1 MPSTAPH
8 AVSQISTDTLP
19 PNQRLDYWESYNA
32 SVLVGLKCSAFSD
45 DGLLATQRNLLMG
58 DIRLADIQANEHV
71 IERTPQ
77 MVRSHPKDSVFASL
91 VLESHAFFYQ
101 GSTCTQL
108 EPGDL
113 VIYDTRHAYLFGF
126 TGSMR
131 QFLLDTPADW
141 FYQSCSRAILKH
153 PLHVPGSSGPGR
165 VLNAALR
172 RLATN
177 AFARPASTDAG
188 QLHQQA
194 GELLRSL
201 LAGDT
206 GNSSALRATY
216 LQTAR
221 SYIDNH
227 LPDHALDAERVAGAT
242 GITLRHLN
250 RLLEP
255 EGRTVSQLILE
266 RRLTQA
272 AALLR
277 RRDMQRYSIAEI
289 AWRCGFSSPA
299 HFARTFRTHHG
310 LTPTHMRE
318 AALACAA
325 PGING

>member
-1 MPSTAPH
+1 MQPTAAHP
-8 AVSQISTDTLP
+8 VSQISTNTLP
-19 PNQRLDYWESYNA
+19 PSQRLDYWESYNA
-32 SVLVGLKCSAFSD
+32 SMLVGLKCSAFSD
-45 DGLLATQRNLLMG
+45 DGLLATQRNLMMG
-58 DIRLADIQANEHV
+58 DIRLAEIQANEHV

-77 MVRSHPKDSVFASL
+77 MVRRHPKDSVFASL
-91 VLESHAFFYQ
+91 ILESNAFFYQ
-101 GSTCTQL
+101 GSSCTQL

-113 VIYDTRHAYLFGF
+113 ILYDTRHAYLFGF

-141 FYQSCSRAILKH
+141 FYQSCSHSSLTR
-153 PLHVPGSSGPGR
+153 PLHVPGGSGPGR

-172 RLATN
+172 RLAAGT
-177 AFARPASTDAG
+177 FAEPASTSAD
-188 QLHQQA
+188 QMHQQA

-216 LQTAR
+216 LQAAR
-221 SYIDNH
+221 SHIDSQ
-227 LPDHALDAERVAGAT
+227 LDDHTLDAERVAGAA

-266 RRLTQA
+266 RRLDRA
-272 AALLR
+272 ASLLR

-289 AWRCGFSSPA
+289 SWRCSFSSPA
-299 HFARTFRTHHG
+299 HFARTFRARHA
-310 LTPTHMRE
+310 LTPTQMRE
-318 AALACAA
+318 AALS
-325 PGING
+325 G